1 MQVITRYKAFD
12 GTLFMEC
19 DTCREY
25 EADHRYELGVSTIHF
40 YDCVGQDITILCF
53 DDYNR
58 FNEIERIVLD
68 NQVAVEIC
76 TSILA
81 APAHSV
87 CFYQVTTPMIM
98 KNANGR
104 RRMQKMNERA
114 SAHFSLGE
122 CKFIRRARLFYI
134 SFT

>member
-76 TSILA
+76 TSML
-81 APAHSV
+81 
-87 CFYQVTTPMIM
+87 
-98 KNANGR
+98 R
-104 RRMQKMNERA
+104 
-114 SAHFSLGE
+114 LGGTSTFGLLLPGDYTYDYEE
-122 CKFIRRARLFYI
+122 CEWKEKDAEDE
-134 SFT
+134 